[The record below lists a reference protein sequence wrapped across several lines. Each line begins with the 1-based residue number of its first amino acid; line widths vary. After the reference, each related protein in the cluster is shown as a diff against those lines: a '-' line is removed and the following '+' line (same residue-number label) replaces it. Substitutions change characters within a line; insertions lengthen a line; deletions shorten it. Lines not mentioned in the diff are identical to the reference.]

1 MNVVRLLLLLV
12 LSTGR
17 RGLSVLRLRAATGGD
32 GRGPG
37 AEWSAVENLIIR
49 FAFILNKMGVAVG
62 GTDASMPC
70 QLLRQLDTFGAIDGG
85 NEEMTE
91 IMWSDVCFRVNPSLG
106 NAALYEVPHI
116 AGSRLDNLFARLLA
130 VMDKHGRG
138 FTDRANTEVFPHS
151 SNGALGDMH
160 NSRLVTLASDKNV
173 SFEQIHIIDA
183 QPASLRDAQ
192 AAIRQKQNIRS
203 ISKFLGVISYSGNII
218 NGLLDGVHVWVNE
231 VLWRL
236 ESVVIVNLIEERHI
250 DAANCASRVP
260 VEPTD
265 SRTVQGLCSRGHVG
279 SAEQK
284 FYIRIFRELCIT
296 ANHVNKFLQSGCVG
310 LMGLFAPRLIHETQK
325 GAYGIIQGNLSVL
338 HNANYIR
345 KCLRSA

>member
-116 AGSRLDNLFARLLA
+116 AGGCLDDLIARLLA
-130 VMDKHGRG
+130 VVNKHRRSFG
-138 FTDRANTEVFPHS
+138 DRAGTEILTHS
-151 SNGALGDMH
+151 GDGSLGYVDNGGFISLADNDNLPLEEIHVIDMQ
-160 NSRLVTLASDKNV
+160 T
-173 SFEQIHIIDA
+173 
-183 QPASLRDAQ
+183 ASLRDTQ
-192 AAIRQKQNIRS
+192 AAISQKQNIRS
-203 ISKFLGVISYSGNII
+203 ISKVLWITSYSIHVIHGF
-218 NGLLDGVHVWVNE
+218 LDSVHIWIDKVSGA
-231 VLWRL
+231 L
-236 ESVVIVNLIEERHI
+236 ESILLVDQIKEGCINA
-250 DAANCASRVP
+250 AANASNVSVKP
-260 VEPTD
+260 VYRR
-265 SRTVQGLCSRGHVG
+265 SVHCLSSFRRAG
-279 SAEQK
+279 SGEQK
-284 FYIRIFRELCIT
+284 FYIRVLRELRVI
-296 ANHVNKFLQSGCVG
+296 ANDVRKLLQGALVG
-310 LMGLFAPRLIHETQK
+310 LVGLRLPRLAYEVQK

-345 KCLRSA
+345 EC